1 MDAVDLSDWREP
13 SMSLS
18 TSSDEDVPMLKGN
31 SPPAYYRLTG
41 RPHTCRY
48 VKQKALDHYKAAN
61 AAWRAANPI
70 EAARRAAVLR
80 RETPPQPKQR
90 PRSTRNRS
98 SPRPASST
106 AASAS
111 APSTPLMQPPPPQPS
126 STAASA
132 SAASTTLH
140 GVMTVEEM
148 WHKWPDRDWIPPNS
162 GNDEDTYLSAAAPS
176 TPLMPPPLPKPWSTA
191 VSAAAPSKQTMF
203 SPTLW
208 MPPAPAPPSSPI
220 GPPAPEAR
228 PPLGPRLVPARVRPQ
243 LPPRPRVLQ
252 PRFAKEAPPPPP
264 PTSRSPRPR
273 VLRPRFAKEAPPP
286 PLPG

>member
-48 VKQKALDHYKAAN
+48 VKQEALDHYKAAN
-61 AAWRAANPI
+61 AAWRAANPV

-90 PRSTRNRS
+90 PMSTRNRA

-132 SAASTTLH
+132 SAASTTFH
-140 GVMTVEEM
+140 GVMTAEEM
-148 WHKWPDRDWIPPNS
+148 WHKWPDRDWIPPKS

-176 TPLMPPPLPKPWSTA
+176 TPLMPPPLPKPRSTA
-191 VSAAAPSKQTMF
+191 DSASAPPGGWTDQNMWFGAYPVPERLSRPGSADFYAKIRKEREEKRRQAQEAAAATAPSASTAALPTLSAAGAASTASAAAF
-203 SPTLW
+203 
-208 MPPAPAPPSSPI
+208 
-220 GPPAPEAR
+220 
-228 PPLGPRLVPARVRPQ
+228 
-243 LPPRPRVLQ
+243 
-252 PRFAKEAPPPPP
+252 
-264 PTSRSPRPR
+264 
-273 VLRPRFAKEAPPP
+273 
-286 PLPG
+286 

>member
-1 MDAVDLSDWREP
+1 MDAVDLPDWSQP
-13 SMSLS
+13 STSLS

-48 VKQKALDHYKAAN
+48 VKQEALDHYKAAN
-61 AAWRAANPI
+61 AAWRAANPV

-90 PRSTRNRS
+90 PMSTRNRA
-98 SPRPASST
+98 SPRPASSK
-106 AASAS
+106 AAN
-111 APSTPLMQPPPPQPS
+111 
-126 STAASA
+126 AARRA
-132 SAASTTLH
+132 AVLRRGSAACRSSS
-140 GVMTVEEM
+140 GV
-148 WHKWPDRDWIPPNS
+148 K
-162 GNDEDTYLSAAAPS
+162 
-176 TPLMPPPLPKPWSTA
+176 PPLPKQP
-191 VSAAAPSKQTMF
+191 APSKPTMF
-203 SPTLW
+203 SPTLR

-228 PPLGPRLVPARVRPQ
+228 PPLGPRLVPARFRPQ
-243 LPPRPRVLQ
+243 LPPRPRVLR

-264 PTSRSPRPR
+264 PMSRSPRPR

-286 PLPG
+286 PLPGDSGHRVHTCG